1 MKKIHN
7 IRTNYNLQELR
18 RKDLE
23 KSPISQFLKWFNE
36 LEHESDFNAVTL
48 STYSKEDGIQ
58 NRVVLLK
65 DVNTKGFV
73 FYTNYDSLKSKQ
85 IESNN
90 HVALCFFWPK
100 FQRQVRV
107 NGVAKK
113 ISDKTSNNYFTQRPR
128 RSQISTWV
136 SQQSNVVVSRKYLEH
151 KFEEAE
157 KKFQDKNV
165 VKPDNWGGYQVLPL
179 SIEFW
184 QGREDRMHDRFI
196 YKKKNQKWV
205 VNRLF
210 P

>member
-48 STYSKEDGIQ
+48 STYCKADGVQ
-58 NRVVLLK
+58 SRVVLLK
-65 DVNTKGFV
+65 NVNNKGFV
-73 FYTNYDSLKSKQ
+73 FYTNYNSLKSKQ
-85 IESNN
+85 IASNN

-107 NGVAKK
+107 SGLAKK
-113 ISDKTSNNYFTQRPR
+113 VSEKTSNNYFIQRPR
-128 RSQISTWV
+128 SSQISTWV
-136 SQQSNVVVSRKYLEH
+136 SQQSDVVVNRQHLEQ
-151 KFEEAE
+151 KFQEVE
-157 KKFQDKNV
+157 KKFQDKKV
-165 VKPDNWGGYQVLPL
+165 VRPDNWGGYQVLPL
-179 SIEFW
+179 SVEFW

-196 YKKKNQKWV
+196 YNKKNQKWV
-205 VNRLF
+205 VNRLS